1 VKDEERR
8 QNLSRTNACKN
19 ELEALESDKNAAI
32 EYLKKERNLMLL
44 KNMENFCELGEGVQR
59 LNNSINIIEEKKQ
72 AARKIKDDKKRMME
86 ENQGLV

>member
-1 VKDEERR
+1 
-8 QNLSRTNACKN
+8 
-19 ELEALESDKNAAI
+19 
-32 EYLKKERNLMLL
+32 MLL